1 MRLGEVGWPVGE
13 QIPLDRSTIAG
24 RSIVD
29 MRPIQVADLQQADD
43 EFALGRQY
51 ASEIGSHTVLSV
63 PLIREGRALGS
74 ITILRTEVRP
84 FEQKHIALLSTFA
97 DQAAIAIENVR
108 LFEAEQQ
115 RSQELNESLL
125 QQTAT
130 ADVLKLISRSTF
142 DLKSVLNT
150 LVESAA
156 RLCEADVAA
165 IAREKDEYYH
175 IVAGYGLPPD
185 LEDYIE
191 TVPMERGRGS
201 IFGRIWVERKPVH
214 VVDGRHIRL
223 VGQETIKID

>member
-24 RSIVD
+24 RSIID
-29 MRPIQVADLQQADD
+29 MRPIQVADLQQAGD

-84 FEQKHIALLSTFA
+84 FEQTHIALLSTFA

-115 RSQELNESLL
+115 RTHELKESLE
-125 QQTAT
+125 QQTAMSE
-130 ADVLKLISRSTF
+130 VL
-142 DLKSVLNT
+142 SV
-150 LVESAA
+150 
-156 RLCEADVAA
+156 
-165 IAREKDEYYH
+165 IASSSGE
-175 IVAGYGLPPD
+175 LQ
-185 LEDYIE
+185 
-191 TVPMERGRGS
+191 
-201 IFGRIWVERKPVH
+201 PVF
-214 VVDGRHIRL
+214 
-223 VGQETIKID
+223 

>member
-24 RSIVD
+24 RSIID
-29 MRPIQVADLQQADD
+29 MRPIQVADLQQAGD

-84 FEQKHIALLSTFA
+84 FEQTHIALLSTFA

-115 RSQELNESLL
+115 RTHELKESLE
-125 QQTAT
+125 QQTAMSEVLSVIASSSGELQPVFQAMLENAVRALT
-130 ADVLKLISRSTF
+130 ATPSTSRQ
-142 DLKSVLNT
+142 KSVRRRNLSNSKGSVGRFSRNLAPT
-150 LVESAA
+150 S
-156 RLCEADVAA
+156 
-165 IAREKDEYYH
+165 IA
-175 IVAGYGLPPD
+175 L
-185 LEDYIE
+185 
-191 TVPMERGRGS
+191 
-201 IFGRIWVERKPVH
+201 FGQNR
-214 VVDGRHIRL
+214 
-223 VGQETIKID
+223 